1 MVCGTVCVMAQCPS
15 IRPSVQ
21 YINRCSS
28 VRRVCCCGSVGGDI
42 DRFLHGRRRTAT
54 APQQHDAQQQMHA
67 SSVMFT
73 AAVEG
78 WTDLFYLH
86 CVAKTAVWYPA
97 AFYSSILLILLLLLF
112 LFAANNSTTV
122 RGTVTTRF
130 RCGGQVYSRL
140 LFNTSS
146 GFRLAKNIHIG
157 WLRPSHSKI
166 RFRRFWVMV
175 CFMQLSLISRFFVIM
190 C

>member
-1 MVCGTVCVMAQCPS
+1 MRHGLCNGTVSVH
-15 IRPSVQ
+15 PSVCPVYQ
-21 YINRCSS
+21 PLQQRPAGLLLW
-28 VRRVCCCGSVGGDI
+28 VRRRRHRSISARPAPDSNGAAAARCTAANACEQCHVYS
-42 DRFLHGRRRTAT
+42 RRRRLN
-54 APQQHDAQQQMHA
+54 
-67 SSVMFT
+67 
-73 AAVEG
+73 
-78 WTDLFYLH
+78 TDLFYLH
-86 CVAKTAVWYPA
+86 RVAKTAVWYPA
-97 AFYSSILLILLLLLF
+97 AFYLSIFLIILLLLF